1 MSDNINTIPDD
12 DTLQNM
18 TSTGDIELTK
28 ACELLGL
35 ILFFI
40 CIGNNFCN
48 NFYHKI
54 FHRCKDK
61 QKIRLLNDTI
71 NHMDDIE
78 SVESVVGECSVC
90 LDPFNNSKELIQ
102 LVCGHIYHKECV
114 YEWISRKNTC
124 PNCRKSILST
134 DN

>member
-1 MSDNINTIPDD
+1 MNSDVNTIPEDVAFNTTENND
-12 DTLQNM
+12 
-18 TSTGDIELTK
+18 DIELTK
-28 ACELLGL
+28 ICELFG
-35 ILFFI
+35 IVLFFI
-40 CIGNNFCN
+40 CVGNNYCN
-48 NFYHKI
+48 NFYHRI

-71 NHMDDIE
+71 NYMDNE

-90 LDPFNNSKELIQ
+90 LDSLNNSEELIQ

-114 YEWISRKNTC
+114 HEWISRKNTC

-134 DN
+134 EN